1 MRGDTVTDALDN
13 AISLSVGQPW
23 EDQAW
28 QASMAVIHGM
38 HAYDADRALTRICP
52 WDYRPLPDWAAA
64 AVAALRLDTRPGYG
78 GLQDSERHEILRPF
92 LRVPREDLAA
102 MLNETPLGPE
112 LAEIGKTYLP
122 GQPLDSYA
130 VADVLARGGAWALAQ
145 DVADAVLAT
154 IPDVPA
160 THAWHLEAAYR
171 SARCRVES
179 AIAAGDRAGA
189 DTALTMAAEYEAEV
203 RQSGGS
209 TVLGGWTA
217 ARRRLTDVLHAV
229 ISATAAP
236 AGELDAAADGLSMLE
251 PKGLTAGRVSGY
263 QELLRAVADAARWRP
278 AVLAADVNPER
289 FLRAAH
295 ERAAAIHDGGYDQD
309 LRQLRYTA
317 GLYPVHERSIRGR
330 WQAHPARS
338 LPCLSGCDTLANHDG
353 RGIGRRAR
361 QALGLVLGRAVW
373 HAHAIT

>member
-13 AISLSVGQPW
+13 AMSLSVGQPS

-130 VADVLARGGAWALAQ
+130 VADVLARGEAWALAQ
-145 DVADAVLAT
+145 DVADESLRPSPTCPPRTRGTWKPPIVPRDAGSSQPSRPVTGPVPTRLSPWLLSMKPSSGNPAVPPSL
-154 IPDVPA
+154 
-160 THAWHLEAAYR
+160 
-171 SARCRVES
+171 
-179 AIAAGDRAGA
+179 AAG
-189 DTALTMAAEYEAEV
+189 L
-203 RQSGGS
+203 
-209 TVLGGWTA
+209 L
-217 ARRRLTDVLHAV
+217 
-229 ISATAAP
+229 P
-236 AGELDAAADGLSMLE
+236 AGGAQTSWT
-251 PKGLTAGRVSGY
+251 PS
-263 QELLRAVADAARWRP
+263 
-278 AVLAADVNPER
+278 
-289 FLRAAH
+289 
-295 ERAAAIHDGGYDQD
+295 
-309 LRQLRYTA
+309 
-317 GLYPVHERSIRGR
+317 
-330 WQAHPARS
+330 
-338 LPCLSGCDTLANHDG
+338 
-353 RGIGRRAR
+353 
-361 QALGLVLGRAVW
+361 
-373 HAHAIT
+373 